1 MADAVQ
7 PSRGRGKPGE
17 QSNHAARVLFQPRIQ
32 LPGRGDLG
40 PLIVGRKSQR
50 FGETQRVG
58 LSPVSGRSG
67 RSRPSAAMHKHTVWP
82 TVGRVA
88 TAG

>member
-1 MADAVQ
+1 MALEPATEEVLAAMPDAVQ

-50 FGETQRVG
+50 FGETQVG
-58 LSPVSGRSG
+58 LSPVSGQK
-67 RSRPSAAMHKHTVWP
+67 SACP
-82 TVGRVA
+82 RLSLPF
-88 TAG
+88 TAC

>member
-1 MADAVQ
+1 
-7 PSRGRGKPGE
+7 
-17 QSNHAARVLFQPRIQ
+17 VLFQPRIQ

-67 RSRPSAAMHKHTVWP
+67 RWAWGSAA
-82 TVGRVA
+82 GDN
-88 TAG
+88 

>member
-1 MADAVQ
+1 MPDAVQ

-50 FGETQRVG
+50 FGETQVG
-58 LSPVSGRSG
+58 LSPVSGMSARSEVVG
-67 RSRPSAAMHKHTVWP
+67 HAAPEGVDLWIIS
-82 TVGRVA
+82 VRN
-88 TAG
+88 

>member
-1 MADAVQ
+1 MALEPATEEVLAAMPDAVQ

-58 LSPVSGRSG
+58 LSPVSGMTGYR
-67 RSRPSAAMHKHTVWP
+67 
-82 TVGRVA
+82 
-88 TAG
+88 